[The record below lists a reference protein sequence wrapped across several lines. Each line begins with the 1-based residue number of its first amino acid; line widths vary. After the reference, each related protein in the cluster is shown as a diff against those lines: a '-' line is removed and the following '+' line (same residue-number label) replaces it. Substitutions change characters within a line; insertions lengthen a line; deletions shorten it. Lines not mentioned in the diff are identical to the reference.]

1 LRIKAR
7 KMQGKR
13 SLNSVNT
20 PTVRSW
26 EVYLFNFAT
35 ALYIKK
41 EDNFKWKRVQLK
53 KKVSC
58 HAI

>member
-26 EVYLFNFAT
+26 EVYWIPAFAGT
-35 ALYIKK
+35 
-41 EDNFKWKRVQLK
+41 FV
-53 KKVSC
+53 
-58 HAI
+58 